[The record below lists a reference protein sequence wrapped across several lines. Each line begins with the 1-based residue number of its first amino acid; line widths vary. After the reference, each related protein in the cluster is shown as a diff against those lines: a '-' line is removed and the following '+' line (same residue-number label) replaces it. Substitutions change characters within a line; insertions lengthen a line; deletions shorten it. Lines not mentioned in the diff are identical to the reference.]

1 MVGWAP
7 TQGHIPSGIP
17 YLGFAQKDI
26 LSGEINRAM
35 FVGKGSLFLGRMTNL
50 FDGISFVIQKNSGK
64 QEESVSEAQIKQ
76 MIGESLRDF
85 ANHLAGKLEE

>member
-1 MVGWAP
+1 
-7 TQGHIPSGIP
+7 
-17 YLGFAQKDI
+17 
-26 LSGEINRAM
+26 
-35 FVGKGSLFLGRMTNL
+35 MTNL